1 MPHLGKGQ
9 VWKEISTEETPAG
22 RSLFDDVKKFFVA
35 THVAVEVGNEK
46 ATYHDAFSTI
56 DPKTDNFSFNSS

>member
-1 MPHLGKGQ
+1 MSHLGKGQ
-9 VWKEISTEETPAG
+9 VWKEISTEENAG
-22 RSLFDDVKKFFVA
+22 RSLLFDDVKKFFVA

-56 DPKTDNFSFNSS
+56 DPKMDNFFFNSS